1 VANSTGSVTNQA
13 IQMLTGPYPTN
24 SYGPG
29 ISCQGP
35 TLNVSPFVTT
45 SKSYALPY
53 SDTVRTPY
61 YDTTD
66 ADDNGVPDNPGNVLF
81 YQELPSGQK
90 NNHSLNFGVSAT
102 VSIPLDGGMQER
114 CKTSADTYTA
124 LQRQILANKRLDF
137 ELSRLRHCGTLA
149 QDGIRFHPDSK
160 FYVIC
165 SDVILTPKPGQVLP
179 HVHAIKVSKPGAKS
193 ELPSSV
199 PAARPAAPTRIP
211 VESFAPG
218 ASR

>member
-1 VANSTGSVTNQA
+1 
-13 IQMLTGPYPTN
+13 MLTGPYPTN

-61 YDTTD
+61 YDPTD
-66 ADDNGVPDNPGNVLF
+66 ADDNGVPDNPGNILF

-114 CKTSADTYTA
+114 CKASADTHTA

-137 ELSRLRHCGTLA
+137 ELSRLRHCGNLA
-149 QDGIRFHPDSK
+149 QDGIRFHPGSK

-165 SDVILTPKPGQVLP
+165 ADVLLTPKPGQVLP
-179 HVHAIKVSKPGAKS
+179 HVHKIKVSKPGAKS
-193 ELPSSV
+193 ELPSSA
-199 PAARPAAPTRIP
+199 PAAKPVAPIRIP
-211 VESFAPG
+211 VEPFAPG
-218 ASR
+218 ASQ